1 MHSHRY
7 SSQQLASLPVGQ
19 HSYGIVFVSP
29 LTGGGSLVTKPLSL
43 PLRKSD
49 LKQQDGTDEG

>member
-19 HSYGIVFVSP
+19 HSYGIVFISP
-29 LTGGGSLVTKPLSL
+29 LTGGLFGDEAPKPAVA
-43 PLRKSD
+43 
-49 LKQQDGTDEG
+49 QI